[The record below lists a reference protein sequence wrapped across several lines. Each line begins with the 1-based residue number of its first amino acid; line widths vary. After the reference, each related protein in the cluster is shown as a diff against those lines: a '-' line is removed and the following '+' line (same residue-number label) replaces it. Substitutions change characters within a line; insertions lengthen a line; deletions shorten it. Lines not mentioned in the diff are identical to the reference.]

1 MNVIAGKKIGLA
13 AMGLMS
19 LSLSACASS
28 FAPETD
34 ARSPIAPEIQQL
46 VDANR
51 RYPRWEDFPKAPTD
65 LPTGQAVAAQV
76 ASLDTAS
83 AGLARERAAIPW
95 TLDDPG
101 GFAQSVRSRVE
112 ASQPSPATAQ
122 TEADVEAFAQR
133 LRDRA
138 VAPPPADRFRRPP
151 G

>member
-1 MNVIAGKKIGLA
+1 MNVIVGKKIGFA
-13 AMGLMS
+13 AMGLTA
-19 LSLSACASS
+19 LSLSACASA

-34 ARSPIAPEIQQL
+34 ARSPLAPEIQQL

-65 LPTGQAVAAQV
+65 LPTSEAIASRV
-76 ASLDTAS
+76 ASLDSAS

-95 TLDDPG
+95 TLEDPG
-101 GFAQSVRSRVE
+101 GFAESVRSRVE
-112 ASQPSPATAQ
+112 ASQPSPATAR
-122 TEADVEAFAQR
+122 TVADVEAFAQR